1 MAANTAFSAAYLSLL
16 ASGEL
21 EKRVAQAV
29 NGLAACQLCPRSCL
43 VNRLADSPDGFCR
56 TGRKAILASF
66 GPHYGE
72 ERALVG
78 KHGSGTIFFGH
89 CNLACLFCQNWQI
102 SQRGEGHRISA
113 QRLADIMLGLQ
124 SMGCHN
130 INLVSPSHVVAQV
143 LEGLLH
149 AAQRGLKLPLIY
161 NSGGYDSVQTLRLLD
176 GIIDLYM
183 PDMKFADSLSAAHY
197 LGVDDYA
204 EINQDAVR
212 EMFRQ
217 VGHPRKS
224 RSGIVSRGLI
234 IRHLVL
240 PDNLAGTDRLL
251 HFIAREFGTETWLN
265 LMDQYRPDYCAPDY
279 PPLDRRLK
287 TYEFRQAYDWA
298 VKLGLSPLR

>member
-1 MAANTAFSAAYLSLL
+1 MAPDQRYAPAYLKLL

-21 EKRVAQAV
+21 EHRVGQAV
-29 NGLAACQLCPRSCL
+29 NALAACQLCPRLCL
-43 VNRLADSPDGFCR
+43 VNRLADSRDGFCQ
-56 TGRKAILASF
+56 TGRKAILSSF
-66 GPHYGE
+66 GPHFGE
-72 ERALVG
+72 ERVLVG
-78 KHGSGTIFFGH
+78 RHGSGTIFFGH

-102 SQRGEGHRISA
+102 SQRGEGQQVPA

-130 INLVSPSHVVAQV
+130 INLVSPTHVIAQI
-143 LEGLLH
+143 LEGVLI
-149 AAQRGLKLPLIY
+149 AAQKGLQLPLLY
-161 NSGGYDSVQTLRLLD
+161 NSGGYDRLQTLRLLD

-183 PDMKFADSLSAAHY
+183 PDMKFADSDTAAGY

-204 EINQDAVR
+204 EVNQVAVR

-224 RSGIVSRGLI
+224 SSGIANRGLV

-240 PDNLAGTDRLL
+240 PDNLAGTDRVL
-251 HFIAREFGTETWLN
+251 HFIAREFGTETWVN
-265 LMDQYRPDYCAPDY
+265 LMDQYRPEYCAPDH

-287 TYEFRQAYDWA
+287 SHEFRQAYDWA
-298 VKLGLSPLR
+298 VKVGLNPLR